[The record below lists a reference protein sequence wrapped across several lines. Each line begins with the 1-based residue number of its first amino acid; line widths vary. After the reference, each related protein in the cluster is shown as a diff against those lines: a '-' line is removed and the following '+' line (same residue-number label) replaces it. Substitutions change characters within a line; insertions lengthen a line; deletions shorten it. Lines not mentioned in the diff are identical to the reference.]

1 MGADMDETTVEE
13 SRMRTPLLLGGVAVA
28 AVVAALLGYFVV
40 VPMFFAAP
48 ADETFVAARRA
59 PAATVSPT
67 PAPAATTLKTFRS
80 GALHDPF
87 KPLVAA
93 GGGSGAVSDTGT
105 AAGSTTAGST
115 TAGSTTGTTTGT
127 ATTAP
132 TEVSVIDIT
141 TEQGSA
147 AVMVRLDTA
156 IHVATPG
163 QTIAGVLKVVSI
175 KGKSATFLYGDSSFT
190 LRIGQVKVLS

>member
-1 MGADMDETTVEE
+1 MDETTVEE

-115 TAGSTTGTTTGT
+115 TAGSTTGTTTDT

-163 QTIAGVLKVVSI
+163 QTIAGVLKVVGI

>member
-1 MGADMDETTVEE
+1 MDETTVEE

-67 PAPAATTLKTFRS
+67 PAPAATTLETFRS

-127 ATTAP
+127 TGTATTAP

-163 QTIAGVLKVVSI
+163 QTIAGVLKVVGI